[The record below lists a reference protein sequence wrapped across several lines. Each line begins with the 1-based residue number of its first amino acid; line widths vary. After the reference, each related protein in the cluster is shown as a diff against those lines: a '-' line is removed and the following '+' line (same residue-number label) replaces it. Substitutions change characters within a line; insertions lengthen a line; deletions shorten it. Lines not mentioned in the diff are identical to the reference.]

1 MQADHADHNL
11 NGLYQNFSYTL
22 RKFNIR
28 SHATF
33 HIKKIRIWSLLSC
46 CYYFQKHS
54 LNTRIS
60 IHSKVLLT
68 DSIFETGAKVTVGM
82 FTNYRLQIFIL
93 AMAPIAIK
101 PFLWGKITS
110 KIVYFKAWNINRF
123 FLFLPIKAL
132 WAYSEMLKWP
142 QLQSNP
148 FCVAK

>member
-1 MQADHADHNL
+1 M
-11 NGLYQNFSYTL
+11 
-22 RKFNIR
+22 
-28 SHATF
+28 
-33 HIKKIRIWSLLSC
+33 
-46 CYYFQKHS
+46 YFQKHS

-123 FLFLPIKAL
+123 FLFLQIETDFRPLKAL
-132 WAYSEMLKWP
+132 WAYLEMLKWP
-142 QLQSNP
+142 QLQLNP
-148 FCVAK
+148 HSAWQNNFKNCHFHRIYFYFTIQAWVETCLPL